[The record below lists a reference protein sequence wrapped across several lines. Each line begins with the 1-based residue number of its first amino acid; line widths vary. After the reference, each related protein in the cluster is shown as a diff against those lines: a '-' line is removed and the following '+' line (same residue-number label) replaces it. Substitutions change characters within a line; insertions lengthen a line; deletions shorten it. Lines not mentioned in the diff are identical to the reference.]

1 MGDTIACRH
10 EFRKTYADDALI
22 GQADNQHILGGSRLS
37 NRRSVRKWHHL
48 AIINCVLV
56 PGYDKAAGAEDRP
69 VSRRPEE
76 YY

>member
-22 GQADNQHILGGSRLS
+22 GQADKTSICGSKLS
-37 NRRSVRKWHHL
+37 INRRSVRKWHHL
-48 AIINCVLV
+48 AFINFVLV
-56 PGYDKAAGAEDRP
+56 PGYKAASAEDRP

-76 YY
+76 